1 MSIIKPHKL
10 GVIAGPGSEYFTGKV
25 VKHLRRLYIDRYEK
39 VSKALSK
46 RHSISEEELLE
57 KVTLLDDLDSKK
69 IPTGKLPSAFY
80 CPDVTI
86 NVKYTRFANGEEKA
100 ELIDPVR
107 GLNVYIIHDVSN
119 SAPIKVAGLDE
130 PQPISV
136 NDHLMFLFTTIDAV
150 KLAGAAS
157 ITLVLPTYPYARQH
171 KKGGREALT
180 ASMFARFCEGLGVE
194 RIITLDIHSREIEN
208 AFSIC
213 HLENLHGSYQTLIAL
228 RKVIDLSD
236 PDRRSL
242 PVQRGKKIRFRSA
255 VALLQPDFVRGNTLF
270 SGNSLLALLSLR
282 SLFSGFSLR
291 SGRSGVAARA
301 AEIFKE
307 ILLTSLMSGGQPD
320 FIRGCSVGIVD
331 PVPVD
336 AVHRGVI
343 KPVLL
348 ADLPEHSAP
357 VVSDRVHQNTS
368 FSLTPGENAVNRF
381 HLLPPGIRTQ
391 KKAVRRPPANSFS
404 NRFVRGLFAVHNRL
418 VAAVDA
424 ENIHDLLIH
433 PAHLRDLGIGAG
445 RVDRRI
451 AAREKTEH
459 RLTFG
464 FTDFRILHL
473 SISDSDRKI
482 DARVDE
488 SERERRRAS
497 GEDHKRRQGNCCDNR
512 FEFHGKLLWL

>member
-46 RHSISEEELLE
+46 RHDISEEELLR

-69 IPTGKLPSAFY
+69 MPTGKLPSAFY
-80 CPDVTI
+80 CPDFTI

-180 ASMFARFCEGLGVE
+180 ASLFARFCENLGVE

-208 AFSIC
+208 AFNTC

-228 RKVIDLSD
+228 RKCIDLSD
-236 PDRRSL
+236 PDLVVVSPDTGAVSRNKFYAQGLHRPLAMLYKERDYSIVSKDAKHSNIKSINLLGDVKGKTVLMADDMIATGGTMIIAMRELMNLGAKKIICMVSL
-242 PVQRGKKIRFRSA
+242 PFFNGNA
-255 VALLQPDFVRGNTLF
+255 VENFDAAYREGVFYRIIGTNAVYQGRHLLEKEWFIQADVSELF
-270 SGNSLLALLSLR
+270 ARVISRLHH
-282 SLFSGFSLR
+282 
-291 SGRSGVAARA
+291 GRSISPLLDNRKFIQKLIDDTQAR
-301 AEIFKE
+301 K
-307 ILLTSLMSGGQPD
+307 LMGD
-320 FIRGCSVGIVD
+320 VD
-331 PVPVD
+331 P
-336 AVHRGVI
+336 
-343 KPVLL
+343 
-348 ADLPEHSAP
+348 
-357 VVSDRVHQNTS
+357 N
-368 FSLTPGENAVNRF
+368 
-381 HLLPPGIRTQ
+381 
-391 KKAVRRPPANSFS
+391 
-404 NRFVRGLFAVHNRL
+404 
-418 VAAVDA
+418 
-424 ENIHDLLIH
+424 ENIPD
-433 PAHLRDLGIGAG
+433 
-445 RVDRRI
+445 
-451 AAREKTEH
+451 
-459 RLTFG
+459 
-464 FTDFRILHL
+464 
-473 SISDSDRKI
+473 
-482 DARVDE
+482 
-488 SERERRRAS
+488 
-497 GEDHKRRQGNCCDNR
+497 
-512 FEFHGKLLWL
+512 